1 MNELNYPVP
10 LDYINSRFFRQRE
23 RNVPFV
29 NEQYLTDR
37 ESDSDDEN
45 DYYNLYNFL
54 STEARKNIRLEW
66 YLAYNG
72 LDSRRDDL
80 SGLTSGMIY
89 DIYKLLDGRGKK
101 MMRTTYLDKF
111 KKIAGDDNFNFI
123 GKGQN
128 RMNKITS
135 KRKKTNKTKRRR
147 RTNRKR

>member
-10 LDYINSRFFRQRE
+10 LDYINSRFMRQRE

-37 ESDSDDEN
+37 ESESDDE
-45 DYYNLYNFL
+45 DEYYNLYNFL

-123 GKGQN
+123 GKGQKRTN
-128 RMNKITS
+128 
-135 KRKKTNKTKRRR
+135 KRKKTNKTKRRI
-147 RTNRKR
+147 RTNRRR